1 MAMSEHAP
9 SPAVDRLAVRLQ
21 PVAEAVIGSAEGL
34 PVGLDP
40 VYVRFLTNC
49 AGGYTADHLWH
60 FFGLCGP
67 PEHHVVEWN
76 SPSLWKATFG
86 LDERFFVFAEDILG
100 NQYGFVRR
108 ETWQRVKMLSVVTGE
123 LTVAPYP
130 FPAFVECMVLEP
142 GALPEMAALAGA
154 YFETTGQAY
163 RPFHHL
169 EYLVPPILG
178 GEQDVTNV
186 ALTASVS
193 NLKVAGQV
201 LTQVKQLPPGTRIT
215 RVTADA
221 ETRTIQLHTEPPQQ
235 AGLWSRLRDTLRG
248 RRDA

>member
-1 MAMSEHAP
+1 MPQPEPSEA
-9 SPAVDRLAVRLQ
+9 AERLAQSLQ
-21 PVAEAVIGSAEGL
+21 PVTDAVIGSAEGL
-34 PVGLDP
+34 PEGLDAD
-40 VYVRFLTNC
+40 YVWFLTHC
-49 AGGYTADHLWH
+49 TGGYTADHLWH
-60 FFGLCGP
+60 FLGLCGP

-76 SPSLWKATFG
+76 SPGLWKAAFG

-100 NQYGFVRR
+100 NQYGFIRR

-130 FPAFVECMVLEP
+130 FAVFGECMVLEP
-142 GALPEMAALAGA
+142 GALPETAALAGA

-169 EYLVPPILG
+169 EYLVPPVLG
-178 GEQDVTNV
+178 GKQDVSNM
-186 ALTASVS
+186 ALSGSVG
-193 NLKVAGQV
+193 NLYVAGQI

-215 RVTADA
+215 RVTADP
-221 ETRTIQLHTEPPQQ
+221 ETRTIELHTEPPQRF
-235 AGLWSRLRDTLRG
+235 GLWSRLRDTLGG